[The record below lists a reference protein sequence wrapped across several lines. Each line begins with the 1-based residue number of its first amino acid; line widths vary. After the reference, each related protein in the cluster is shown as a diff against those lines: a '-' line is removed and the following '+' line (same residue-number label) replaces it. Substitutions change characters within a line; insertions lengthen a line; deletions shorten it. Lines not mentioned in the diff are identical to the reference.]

1 MQEILTSVALVLLI
15 ATHYLLVR
23 KCASLEE
30 SIPAKTATLETG
42 ITEVRALLDEALDM
56 FSDALPAATAVNAV
70 PSMSE
75 SIPAMLLS
83 RLMGGM
89 TMGAEHGPTQQNE
102 WEVLPPDETTTQSE
116 EN

>member
-23 KCASLEE
+23 KCASLEA
-30 SIPAKTATLETG
+30 SIPAKTATLESG

-56 FSDALPAATAVNAV
+56 FADALPAAQAVNAV

-75 SIPAMLLS
+75 SLPAMLLS

-89 TMGAEHGPTQQNE
+89 NMGGEHATTQQDE
-102 WEVLPPDETTTQSE
+102 WEVLPPNEATPNAE